1 MLPGVEDCSSAI
13 EYAFERQM
21 GFHDRGLQHDKTE
34 VFVDSDIHLDETF
47 HQRLIFADSR
57 CDKLHQVVISA
68 RNQMTFDDRIY
79 FLDSHGTAREIG
91 LAMIFERNL
100 GELRRNLS
108 ELGDVDLGGIAGD
121 DAIRL
126 EPLE

>member
-1 MLPGVEDCSSAI
+1 
-13 EYAFERQM
+13 M

-79 FLDSHGTAREIG
+79 LFDGREKAREID
-91 LAMIFERNL
+91 LAMI
-100 GELRRNLS
+100 LS
-108 ELGDVDLGGIAGD
+108 VISANTV
-121 DAIRL
+121 RVCPSL
-126 EPLE
+126 ETSIWAE